1 MNFNFDRKNFPESE
15 KYYAEAISLPI
26 FPGLTIQQQ
35 KKIINIIGSPIGHQA
50 IF

>member
-1 MNFNFDRKNFPESE
+1 MENKSKSNFPESE
-15 KYYAEAISLPI
+15 KYNAEAISLPI

-35 KKIINIIGSPIGHQA
+35 KKIISIIDSPIGHQA